1 LGFFLSS
8 PSSLHASILLYV
20 KGKMLSTTNN
30 RTTFAVD
37 SSSSLLQKDLR
48 RRFRRFLLSQK
59 TPEGIGRGRER
70 QQLQQTFNK
79 MNSKT
84 SSSSTAACCRS
95 LSASSSSRSMFA
107 TTRTTTRTTTLNKR
121 MVVQTK
127 AGGGGTSLVPVSDR
141 VVAFLPYLLPLISG
155 LRYSRYFFAAFPAA
169 IIMLQPLLPIVKI
182 VATLPLGNLI
192 PFFAAYLGVARNQ
205 NLSRFCRFNGMQA
218 ILLDI
223 VLIFPGLLESL
234 FSREILGITIPYF
247 LSKWMYNVI
256 WVGLVVAFALCAVGC
271 ATGRYVNLPV
281 VSEAAEAQ
289 MR

>member
-1 LGFFLSS
+1 
-8 PSSLHASILLYV
+8 
-20 KGKMLSTTNN
+20 MLSTTSLPPLG
-30 RTTFAVD
+30 TT
-37 SSSSLLQKDLR
+37 
-48 RRFRRFLLSQK
+48 
-59 TPEGIGRGRER
+59 
-70 QQLQQTFNK
+70 
-79 MNSKT
+79 KT
-84 SSSSTAACCRS
+84 SSFATGSLGRRGGEGGRARSLCLNTNTITKERYDLKKRTTNYYHRSTQTTALSCCRS
-95 LSASSSSRSMFA
+95 SLSSSPGTTEKRAQGLLRTKQRSARFVPA
-107 TTRTTTRTTTLNKR
+107 R
-121 MVVQTK
+121 
-127 AGGGGTSLVPVSDR
+127 AGGTSLVPVSDR

>member
-1 LGFFLSS
+1 
-8 PSSLHASILLYV
+8 
-20 KGKMLSTTNN
+20 MLSTTTN
-30 RTTFAVD
+30 RTTFVVD
-37 SSSSLLQKDLR
+37 SSSSLRKER
-48 RRFRRFLLSQK
+48 RRCRFLLPQTRS
-59 TPEGIGRGRER
+59 ERIGRGRER
-70 QQLQQTFNK
+70 QQLQQTFK
-79 MNSKT
+79 MNSKN
-84 SSSSTAACCRS
+84 SSSTAACCCS
-95 LSASSSSRSMFA
+95 LSSPSSSSRSMFK
-107 TTRTTTRTTTLNKR
+107 TTRTTTTRTTTLNNKR
-121 MVVQTK
+121 MVVVQTK

>member
-1 LGFFLSS
+1 
-8 PSSLHASILLYV
+8 
-20 KGKMLSTTNN
+20 MLSTTSLPPLG
-30 RTTFAVD
+30 TT
-37 SSSSLLQKDLR
+37 
-48 RRFRRFLLSQK
+48 
-59 TPEGIGRGRER
+59 
-70 QQLQQTFNK
+70 
-79 MNSKT
+79 KT
-84 SSSSTAACCRS
+84 SSFATGSLGRRGGEGGRARS
-95 LSASSSSRSMFA
+95 LCLNTNTITKERYDLKK
-107 TTRTTTRTTTLNKR
+107 RTTNYYHRSTQTTALSCCQSSLSPSPRTTEKR
-121 MVVQTK
+121 AQGLLRTK
-127 AGGGGTSLVPVSDR
+127 QRSARFVPARAGGTSLVPVSDR

>member
-1 LGFFLSS
+1 
-8 PSSLHASILLYV
+8 
-20 KGKMLSTTNN
+20 MLSTTTN
-30 RTTFAVD
+30 RTTFVVD
-37 SSSSLLQKDLR
+37 SSSSLQKER
-48 RRFRRFLLSQK
+48 RRCRFLLPQTRS
-59 TPEGIGRGRER
+59 ERIGRGRER
-70 QQLQQTFNK
+70 QQQLQQTFK
-79 MNSKT
+79 MNSKN
-84 SSSSTAACCRS
+84 SSSTAACCCS
-95 LSASSSSRSMFA
+95 LSSPSSSSRSMFA
-107 TTRTTTRTTTLNKR
+107 TTRTTTRKTTTLNKR
-121 MVVQTK
+121 MIVVPK

>member
-1 LGFFLSS
+1 
-8 PSSLHASILLYV
+8 
-20 KGKMLSTTNN
+20 MLSTTTN
-30 RTTFAVD
+30 RTTFVVD

-48 RRFRRFLLSQK
+48 RRCRFLLSQK
-59 TPEGIGRGRER
+59 TPERIGRGRER
-70 QQLQQTFNK
+70 QQQLQQTFK
-79 MNSKT
+79 MNSKN
-84 SSSSTAACCRS
+84 SSSTAACCCS
-95 LSASSSSRSMFA
+95 LSSPSSSSRSMFA
-107 TTRTTTRTTTLNKR
+107 TTRTTTTLNKR
-121 MVVQTK
+121 MVVVQTK

>member
-1 LGFFLSS
+1 
-8 PSSLHASILLYV
+8 
-20 KGKMLSTTNN
+20 MLSTTTTN
-30 RTTFAVD
+30 RTTTFVVD

-48 RRFRRFLLSQK
+48 RRCRFLLPQTRS
-59 TPEGIGRGRER
+59 ERIGRGRER
-70 QQLQQTFNK
+70 QQLQQTFK
-79 MNSKT
+79 MNSKN
-84 SSSSTAACCRS
+84 SSSTAACCCS
-95 LSASSSSRSMFA
+95 LSSPSSSSRSMFA
-107 TTRTTTRTTTLNKR
+107 TTRTTTRKTTTLNNKR
-121 MVVQTK
+121 MVVVQTK

>member
-1 LGFFLSS
+1 
-8 PSSLHASILLYV
+8 
-20 KGKMLSTTNN
+20 MLSTTSLPPLG
-30 RTTFAVD
+30 TT
-37 SSSSLLQKDLR
+37 
-48 RRFRRFLLSQK
+48 
-59 TPEGIGRGRER
+59 
-70 QQLQQTFNK
+70 
-79 MNSKT
+79 KT
-84 SSSSTAACCRS
+84 SSFATGSLGRRGGEGGRARS
-95 LSASSSSRSMFA
+95 LCLNTNTITKERYDLKK
-107 TTRTTTRTTTLNKR
+107 RTTTNYYYRHRSTQTTTALSRCRSSLSSSPRTTEKR
-121 MVVQTK
+121 AQGLLQTK
-127 AGGGGTSLVPVSDR
+127 QRSARFVPARAGGTSLVPVSDR

-218 ILLDI
+218 ILLVI

>member
-1 LGFFLSS
+1 MVHVRRSGGQHQHEYLPGVTLSDVCK
-8 PSSLHASILLYV
+8 IY
-20 KGKMLSTTNN
+20 
-30 RTTFAVD
+30 
-37 SSSSLLQKDLR
+37 
-48 RRFRRFLLSQK
+48 
-59 TPEGIGRGRER
+59 
-70 QQLQQTFNK
+70 
-79 MNSKT
+79 
-84 SSSSTAACCRS
+84 
-95 LSASSSSRSMFA
+95 SSRFA
-107 TTRTTTRTTTLNKR
+107 FAALRADGVVVTLRSTRSKR
-121 MVVQTK
+121 SAGASFVPK
-127 AGGGGTSLVPVSDR
+127 AGGTSLVPVSDR

-223 VLIFPGLLESL
+223 VLIFPGLFESL

>member
-1 LGFFLSS
+1 
-8 PSSLHASILLYV
+8 
-20 KGKMLSTTNN
+20 MT
-30 RTTFAVD
+30 R
-37 SSSSLLQKDLR
+37 
-48 RRFRRFLLSQK
+48 
-59 TPEGIGRGRER
+59 
-70 QQLQQTFNK
+70 
-79 MNSKT
+79 SK
-84 SSSSTAACCRS
+84 RS
-95 LSASSSSRSMFA
+95 KRSAGAFIP
-107 TTRTTTRTTTLNKR
+107 
-121 MVVQTK
+121 K
-127 AGGGGTSLVPVSDR
+127 AGGTSLVPVSDR

>member
-1 LGFFLSS
+1 
-8 PSSLHASILLYV
+8 
-20 KGKMLSTTNN
+20 
-30 RTTFAVD
+30 
-37 SSSSLLQKDLR
+37 
-48 RRFRRFLLSQK
+48 
-59 TPEGIGRGRER
+59 
-70 QQLQQTFNK
+70 
-79 MNSKT
+79 
-84 SSSSTAACCRS
+84 
-95 LSASSSSRSMFA
+95 MFK
-107 TTRTTTRTTTLNKR
+107 TTRTTRTRTTTLNNKR

>member
-1 LGFFLSS
+1 
-8 PSSLHASILLYV
+8 
-20 KGKMLSTTNN
+20 MLSTTSPPSPLG
-30 RTTFAVD
+30 TTKTSSFATG
-37 SSSSLLQKDLR
+37 SLR
-48 RRFRRFLLSQK
+48 RRGEGGRRARDLCLNAN
-59 TPEGIGRGRER
+59 TVTNER
-70 QQLQQTFNK
+70 CGLKKRTTTNYYYHRQNR
-79 MNSKT
+79 
-84 SSSSTAACCRS
+84 SSTQTTALSCCRS
-95 LSASSSSRSMFA
+95 SLSPSL
-107 TTRTTTRTTTLNKR
+107 RTTEKRAQGLLRTKQR
-121 MVVQTK
+121 SARFVP
-127 AGGGGTSLVPVSDR
+127 ARAGGTSLVPVSDR

>member
-1 LGFFLSS
+1 
-8 PSSLHASILLYV
+8 
-20 KGKMLSTTNN
+20 
-30 RTTFAVD
+30 
-37 SSSSLLQKDLR
+37 
-48 RRFRRFLLSQK
+48 
-59 TPEGIGRGRER
+59 
-70 QQLQQTFNK
+70 
-79 MNSKT
+79 
-84 SSSSTAACCRS
+84 
-95 LSASSSSRSMFA
+95 MFA

-256 WVGLVVAFALCAVGC
+256 WVGLVVGGRKGLVLSSGGARLTTTVQRLPEDQGYDKEFLKTIKGQPWDRMVQRDEEQDHVQVPARSPEEIPEAPPALE
-271 ATGRYVNLPV
+271 
-281 VSEAAEAQ
+281 EAMPQANVRRTRIRKEDTEEFWMTPSVKAAGQ
-289 MR
+289 Q

>member
-1 LGFFLSS
+1 MFSQTATTIART
-8 PSSLHASILLYV
+8 H
-20 KGKMLSTTNN
+20 STA
-30 RTTFAVD
+30 R
-37 SSSSLLQKDLR
+37 SSSSWINDKRARPR
-48 RRFRRFLLSQK
+48 RASNFLTFTAAVSFSSSKKKSARHHHQQISRAGEVFSSVN
-59 TPEGIGRGRER
+59 TAAHAVRGR
-70 QQLQQTFNK
+70 
-79 MNSKT
+79 NSNT
-84 SSSSTAACCRS
+84 NVGTNS
-95 LSASSSSRSMFA
+95 
-107 TTRTTTRTTTLNKR
+107 TTRSIKTNAQR
-121 MVVQTK
+121 
-127 AGGGGTSLVPVSDR
+127 GGGGNNNSGFSLVPVQDR
-141 VVAFLPYLLPLISG
+141 VIAFLPYLLPLISG

-169 IIMLQPLLPIVKI
+169 IIMLQPILPIVKI

-234 FSREILGITIPYF
+234 FSREILGIGIPYF

-271 ATGRYVNLPV
+271 ATGRYVQLPV

>member
-1 LGFFLSS
+1 
-8 PSSLHASILLYV
+8 
-20 KGKMLSTTNN
+20 MLSTTSPPSPPLG
-30 RTTFAVD
+30 TTKTSSFATG
-37 SSSSLLQKDLR
+37 SLR
-48 RRFRRFLLSQK
+48 RRGEGGRRFSRDLCLNANTVTNERCGLEKRTTRTNYYHRQNRSTQTTTALS
-59 TPEGIGRGRER
+59 
-70 QQLQQTFNK
+70 
-79 MNSKT
+79 
-84 SSSSTAACCRS
+84 CCRS
-95 LSASSSSRSMFA
+95 SLSPSL
-107 TTRTTTRTTTLNKR
+107 RTTEKRAQGLLRTKQR
-121 MVVQTK
+121 SARFVP
-127 AGGGGTSLVPVSDR
+127 ARAGGTSLVPVSDR